1 MSSPGFQADSA
12 AMTRAVQG
20 FEETATNAKSTM
32 ASLESELTEAL
43 RNYKGDQA
51 VAFWDLQRRL
61 QEKMAAAVKELDTM
75 SNLVN
80 QSFHNYGSGDADVSQ
95 QLRNVS
101 NLASDAGGSVLGRL
115 SGAN

>member
-1 MSSPGFQADSA
+1 MSSAGYQSDAA

-20 FEETATNAKSTM
+20 FEETASGAKTTM
-32 ASLESELTEAL
+32 ASLEAELTETL

-61 QEKMAAAVKELDTM
+61 QEKMALAVRELDTM
-75 SNLVN
+75 SSLVN
-80 QSFHNYGSGDADVSQ
+80 QSFHNYGSGDADVAQ
-95 QLRNVS
+95 QLHSVS
-101 NLASDAGGSVLGRL
+101 SLASDAGGSVLGRL